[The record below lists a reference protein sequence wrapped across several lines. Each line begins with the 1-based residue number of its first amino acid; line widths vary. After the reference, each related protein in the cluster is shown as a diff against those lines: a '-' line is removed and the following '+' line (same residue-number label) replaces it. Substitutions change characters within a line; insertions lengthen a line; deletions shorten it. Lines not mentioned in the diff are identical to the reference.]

1 MEGKEKRVEEKE
13 EEKREKGKSGFGK
26 SPFCLCLTV
35 SLRLPFFLAPTTP
48 PHHNTRSHSPT
59 HYTTLHICTPSHANR
74 AVCWCCCEHMAPFSR
89 TVMTSF
95 SFLQLEDF
103 YYPIA
108 FSITSPKFFAICSLR
123 KNLYFAI
130 RGFSD

>member
-13 EEKREKGKSGFGK
+13 EEKRGMGKSGFGK
-26 SPFCLCLTV
+26 SPFCFCLTV

-95 SFLQLEDF
+95 
-103 YYPIA
+103 
-108 FSITSPKFFAICSLR
+108 FF
-123 KNLYFAI
+123 FAI
-130 RGFSD
+130 RGFLLPNSFFYYQPKIFCNLQLEEKSLFCN